1 MLKIMENDQKRE
13 KGGVNTSGDVMRP
26 SNISVK
32 SPKGAHLES
41 DLNFINRT
49 QLYNVWLWK
58 KFVEQYRIYGVD
70 DWRDEKR
77 NIGGWRGE
85 YWGKMMRGA
94 CMICSV
100 TGDDTLY
107 SILTDSVR
115 DMLTAADE
123 EGRFSTYSRECD
135 CMRWDIWCRKYV
147 LLGFQYYLEICRD
160 EKLASEI
167 ITAMCAHAD
176 RIMEKIGNEEGKTPI
191 NKATGNHGGLNSS
204 SILEP
209 FMRLYNLTGEKRYL
223 DFAAYIVSEGGCEN
237 GGVFDLA
244 YEDEKAPFEYPFVK
258 AYEMMSCFEGLI
270 EYARVTKNEKYRQ
283 AAIRFGYKLL
293 KTDVTVIGCCGCFKG
308 EYFDNSA
315 KTQTS
320 DFGKD
325 KIIQETCV
333 TVTFMKLCYQLL
345 RLTGDSVFADAIER
359 SYYNAFLGAMNT
371 HHIVK
376 SYTMAGMTEPSRFVF
391 PFDSYSPLR
400 ADVRGKKVA
409 GICVFNEDNTSY
421 GCCVA
426 ISPAGFGVMAQ
437 SAIMEAENGFVINH
451 YLEGI
456 LCANGSDGGSMS
468 FSLDTKYPY
477 SLNVKITVDST
488 SYDDKKTL
496 RFRIPSWSK
505 KTSATVCGKAET
517 IEGEYLSVTRKWQSG
532 DVIELAFDTNVY
544 AILPPYTDGPDADKC
559 VAFMRGPVML
569 AADAR
574 IGDAVYTPANID
586 WNADLTVNAEILPPP
601 NEITDARLCVRMTS
615 REGKMVT
622 LIDYSSAGK
631 TQDEESICAVWLLK

>member
-1 MLKIMENDQKRE
+1 MENISGKAL
-13 KGGVNTSGDVMRP
+13 KGGTNTSGDIMRP
-26 SNISVK
+26 SNVK
-32 SPKGAHLES
+32 LEIPKGSHLDS

-49 QLYNVWLWK
+49 QLYNVWLWR
-58 KFVEQYRIYGVD
+58 KFVEQFRLYGID
-70 DWRDEKR
+70 DWRDIKR

-115 DMLTAADE
+115 DMLTAADKG
-123 EGRFSTYSRECD
+123 GRFSTYSRECD

-160 EKLASEI
+160 EALAKDI
-167 ITAMCAHAD
+167 VAAMCAHAD
-176 RIMEKIGNEEGKTPI
+176 RIMEKIGNEDGKTPI

-209 FMRLYNLTGEKRYL
+209 YVRLYNITGEKRYL
-223 DFAAYIVSEGGCEN
+223 DFASYIVSEGGCEK
-237 GGVFDLA
+237 GGVFELA

-270 EYARVTKNEKYRQ
+270 EYARVTKSEKYRQ

-293 KTDVTVIGCCGCFKG
+293 KTDVTVIGCCGCFNG

-315 KTQTS
+315 KTQTKQFS
-320 DFGKD
+320 SKD
-325 KIIQETCV
+325 IMQETCV

-345 RLTGDSVFADAIER
+345 RLTGDRVFADAIER

-371 HHIVK
+371 HNVVK
-376 SYTMAGMTEPSRFVF
+376 IRANYGKAVPAHFIF

-409 GICVFNEDNTSY
+409 GLCYFDDDNTNY

-426 ISPAGFGVMAQ
+426 ISPAGFGVLSQ
-437 SAIMEAENGFVINH
+437 SALMEEENGFVINH
-451 YLEGI
+451 YLAGS
-456 LCANGSDGGSMS
+456 LCAHGSDGGSMS
-468 FSLDTKYPY
+468 FSVDTEYPY
-477 SLNVKITVDST
+477 YLNVKIEVKNT
-488 SYDDKKTL
+488 SYDIEKTL

-505 KTSATVCGKAET
+505 KMSVKVCGKAEA
-517 IEGEYLSVTRKWQSG
+517 IDGGYLFVTRKWQSG
-532 DVIELAFDTNVY
+532 DIIELEFDPNVY
-544 AILPPYTDGPDADKC
+544 AILPPYPDGPDADKC
-559 VAFMRGPVML
+559 VAFMRGPVMF

-574 IGDAVYTPANID
+574 IGDAVYAPANID
-586 WNADLTVNAEILPPP
+586 WNEDGSVKAEMLPSPR
-601 NEITDARLCVRMTS
+601 EIPDARLCVRMTS
-615 REGKMVT
+615 RDGKAIRLV
-622 LIDYSSAGK
+622 DYSSAGK
-631 TQDEESICAVWLLK
+631 TQDEESVCAVWLLK

>member
-1 MLKIMENDQKRE
+1 MENINEKRSR
-13 KGGVNTSGDVMRP
+13 GGANTSGDIMRP
-26 SNISVK
+26 SDIKIK
-32 SPKGAHLES
+32 SPQGAHLNS
-41 DLNFINRT
+41 DLNFIDRT

-70 DWRDEKR
+70 DWRDSKR

-115 DMLTAADE
+115 DMLTATDG

-135 CMRWDIWCRKYV
+135 CMRWDLWCRKYV

-160 EKLASEI
+160 EVLANEI
-167 ITAMCAHAD
+167 VSAMCAHAD
-176 RIMEKIGNEEGKTPI
+176 RIIEKIGNEEGKTPI

-209 FMRLYNLTGEKRYL
+209 FVRLYNITGEKRYL
-223 DFAAYIVSEGGCEN
+223 DFASYIVSEGGCEN

-244 YEDEKAPFEYPFVK
+244 YEDEKAPFEYPYVK

-270 EYARVTKNEKYRQ
+270 EYARVTGNERYRE

-293 KTDVTVIGCCGCFKG
+293 KTDVTVIGCCGCYHG

-315 KTQTS
+315 KTQTKPVTPN
-320 DFGKD
+320 D
-325 KIIQETCV
+325 IMQETCV
-333 TVTFMKLCYQLL
+333 TVTFMKLCHQLL
-345 RLTGDSVFADAIER
+345 RLTGDRVFADAIER
-359 SYYNAFLGAMNT
+359 SYYNAYLGALNT
-371 HHIVK
+371 HSVVK
-376 SYTMAGMTEPSRFVF
+376 IKANYGKDTPAYFMF

-409 GICVFNEDNTSY
+409 GLCYFDDDNTNY

-426 ISPAGFGVMAQ
+426 IGSAGFGVLSQ
-437 SAIMEAENGFVINH
+437 SAVMESDNGFAINH
-451 YLEGI
+451 YLAGE
-456 LCANGSDGGSMS
+456 LCAQGTDGGSMS
-468 FSLDTKYPY
+468 FSVDTEYPY
-477 SLNVKITVDST
+477 SLNVKIAIENT
-488 SYDDKKTL
+488 SYNEEKTL
-496 RFRIPSWSK
+496 RFRIPAWSK
-505 KTSATVCGKAET
+505 TTKVTVCGEAVEVAED
-517 IEGEYLSVTRKWQSG
+517 YLNVTRKWQAG
-532 DVIELAFDTNVY
+532 DTITIAFDSNVY
-544 AILPPYTDGPDADKC
+544 AVLPPYSDGPDADKC

-574 IGDAVYTPANID
+574 IGDAVYTPANIE
-586 WNADLTVNAEILPPP
+586 WSADGSVNAEIVPAPKSV
-601 NEITDARLCVRMTS
+601 TDARLCVRMKD
-615 REGKMVT
+615 RKGADVT

-631 TQDEESICAVWLLK
+631 TQDERSTCAVWLLK